1 MLLMRARVDM
11 TPTFYFSMNAGVAE
25 CDMTP
30 LPQDDSKTGVSMSGA
45 RRHDVA
51 GGIQLHKGAP
61 RTWLNSR
68 TTEALLIA
76 AHRAGTHREVIEEN
90 LAGGRLASGDQ
101 PKAYLS
107 DTRNGLRVGNG

>member
-1 MLLMRARVDM
+1 MSSASARPTQSERIDAKAAIRSGASGSRLAGGKKMLLMRARVDM

-68 TTEALLIA
+68 
-76 AHRAGTHREVIEEN
+76 
-90 LAGGRLASGDQ
+90 
-101 PKAYLS
+101 
-107 DTRNGLRVGNG
+107 